1 MKSRDSKISQNKQ
14 STLQSGSEID
24 DNVENDIEEV
34 CVLTNR
40 DTEKSAHEI
49 FKESVRMFEDEK
61 YLNVWKA
68 LFVSIS
74 FFVLF
79 IAFNTV

>member
-1 MKSRDSKISQNKQ
+1 MKSRDSKKSQRKQ
-14 STLQSGSEID
+14 STLQSDSEF

-49 FKESVRMFEDEK
+49 YPSEN
-61 YLNVWKA
+61 LN
-68 LFVSIS
+68 
-74 FFVLF
+74 
-79 IAFNTV
+79 